1 MIGGFIDQRKVF
13 SSMNSSASKT
23 LVCSPPDNV
32 LKWTPEDIWIQLKQN
47 LTLAR
52 SAIAQIHTDLV
63 MYHRLVVADLPLVEE
78 SKRMLADG

>member
-1 MIGGFIDQRKVF
+1 MSQMDARGHLDPTE
-13 SSMNSSASKT
+13 A
-23 LVCSPPDNV
+23 
-32 LKWTPEDIWIQLKQN
+32 N

-52 SAIAQIHTDLV
+52 SAIAQSHTDLA